1 MVGDYLF
8 SDGSAVARRRRGHRL
23 ANRDI
28 APARYSMR
36 MHSNSHALRRSRLA
50 AGLSPTLAALALAA
64 AAPAQ
69 AETGAGS
76 ALKNTAIAGTIATW
90 TVAALKGAPFFGCL
104 AHGGGDDA
112 WGARLAGGKDSELSY
127 ESIGAER
134 HECKL
139 TSVSGFSL
147 DMSPVISASAW
158 QAKSDS
164 KYSHSAWDVAFVPMM
179 HWRYPVAAN
188 TRLDLEFGIGPSYLS
203 ESNIGDR
210 QKGSNF
216 QFSDHFGVGISSAD
230 GHWRAGFAFRH
241 LSNLSIRTPNN
252 AVDFKGV
259 AIEWTP

>member
-1 MVGDYLF
+1 
-8 SDGSAVARRRRGHRL
+8 
-23 ANRDI
+23 
-28 APARYSMR
+28 
-36 MHSNSHALRRSRLA
+36 MHSNTHAPRRSRLA
-50 AGLSPTLAALALAA
+50 AGLTTAAAALALAA

-104 AHGGGDDA
+104 VHGQSGNDA
-112 WGARLAGGKDSELSY
+112 WGGRVAAGKDSELSY

-134 HECKL
+134 HECQL
-139 TSVSGFSL
+139 TSVAGFSL
-147 DMSPVISASAW
+147 DMSPVISAGAW

-164 KYSHSAWDVAFVPMM
+164 EFSHSAWDVAFVPMM
-179 HWRYPVAAN
+179 HWRYPVAEGA
-188 TRLDLEFGIGPSYLS
+188 RLDLEFGIGPAYLS

-216 QFSDHFGVGISSAD
+216 QFSDHFGVGVSSAD

-241 LSNLSIRTPNN
+241 ISNLSIRTPNN
-252 AVDFKGV
+252 AVDFKGI
-259 AIEWTP
+259 ALEWTP